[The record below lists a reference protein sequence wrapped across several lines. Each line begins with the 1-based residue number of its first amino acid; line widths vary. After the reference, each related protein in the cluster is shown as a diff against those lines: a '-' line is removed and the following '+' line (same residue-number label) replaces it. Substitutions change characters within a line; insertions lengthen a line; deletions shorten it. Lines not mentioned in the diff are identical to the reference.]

1 MQIKNTRATL
11 SALLL
16 IAVTFLGGCGDS
28 APAPA
33 SPASNAHESVKT
45 PLVQKAE
52 VADWCKEHGVP
63 ESACTRCNAK
73 LIPQF
78 QAKGD
83 WCKEHALPESQCVA
97 CHPELEAKLKAMAP
111 KLGG

>member
-1 MQIKNTRATL
+1 MQIKITRTPLLAI
-11 SALLL
+11 LLL
-16 IAVTFLGGCGDS
+16 AIAVLGACADSSS
-28 APAPA
+28 APSSTAKPTQEA
-33 SPASNAHESVKT
+33 VKT

-83 WCKEHALPESQCVA
+83 WCEEHALPESQCVA